1 MSKFVIEPNK
11 IYPVV
16 DNSGFFFI
24 RVIER
29 WYSGYKVEIA
39 PCPDLDDFSDS
50 DLEFAITVYSKSE
63 LKHLFG
69 SFHLDDSESDEEDND
84 DEEA

>member
-1 MSKFVIEPNK
+1 MSKFIIEPNK
-11 IYPVV
+11 IYDVADGSNV
-16 DNSGFFFI
+16 FFI

-29 WYSGYKVEIA
+29 WYSGFKVEIA
-39 PCPDLDDFSDS
+39 PYPDLDDFSDS

-69 SFHLDDSESDEEDND
+69 PFEFDDPESDEEEE

>member
-1 MSKFVIEPNK
+1 MSKFVIDPNK
-11 IYPVV
+11 IYDVN
-16 DNSGFFFI
+16 DGSNLFFI

-39 PCPDLDDFSDS
+39 PYPDLDDFSDS

-69 SFHLDDSESDEEDND
+69 SFVFDDPESDEEEE

>member
-1 MSKFVIEPNK
+1 MSKFLIEPNK

-39 PCPDLDDFSDS
+39 PYPDLDDFSDS

-69 SFHLDDSESDEEDND
+69 SFQFDDSESDEEDND

>member
-1 MSKFVIEPNK
+1 MSKFLIEPNK

-39 PCPDLDDFSDS
+39 TYPDLDDFSDS

-69 SFHLDDSESDEEDND
+69 SFVFDDSESYEEEE

>member
-24 RVIER
+24 RVTKR

-39 PCPDLDDFSDS
+39 PYPDLDDFSDS

-69 SFHLDDSESDEEDND
+69 SFVFDDPESDEEEE
-84 DEEA
+84 DEKA

>member
-11 IYPVV
+11 IYDVN
-16 DNSGFFFI
+16 DGSYNFFI

-29 WYSGYKVEIA
+29 WYSDYKVEIA
-39 PCPDLDDFSDS
+39 CYPDLDDFSDF
-50 DLEFAITVYSKSE
+50 DLKFSVSIYNKFE
-63 LKHLFG
+63 LSRLFG
-69 SFHLDDSESDEEDND
+69 PFVFDDSPEADEEEE

>member
-1 MSKFVIEPNK
+1 MSKLVIEPNK
-11 IYPVV
+11 IYLVV

-29 WYSGYKVEIA
+29 WYSDYKVEIA
-39 PCPDLDDFSDS
+39 PYPDFSDS
-50 DLEFAITVYSKSE
+50 DLKFEPAIYSKFE
-63 LKHLFG
+63 LKRFFG
-69 SFHLDDSESDEEDND
+69 PFEFEDPESDEEEE